1 MCPCSSPDIPA
12 PSFPIDI
19 LDTSLHL
26 VTSNDR
32 PDVLPV
38 LLHLESLHTILDDV
52 QTLRHVQRD
61 KEHAVLVTKLS
72 VVLVDGTGVLEVSTI
87 VEQLVFAESKVFLC
101 ASTRCCVN
109 EGGGG
114 RGGSGGTESERVG
127 G

>member
-1 MCPCSSPDIPA
+1 MGACSSPDIPA

-19 LDTSLHL
+19 LNASLHL
-26 VTSNDR
+26 IASNDR

-72 VVLVDGTGVLEVSTI
+72 VVLVDGTGVLEMSTI
-87 VEQLVFAESKVFLC
+87 VEQLVFAKSKVFLC
-101 ASTRCCVN
+101 ASTGSCIN
-109 EGGGG
+109 EGGCG
-114 RGGSGGTESERVG
+114 RGGSYHRRQRW
-127 G
+127 